1 MKFEHFGINVPRP
14 QEMAAWYV
22 RHFNM
27 KIVRAMKNDPFTHFL
42 ADISGR
48 VVMELYANN
57 TVEIPDYSKQHPLR
71 FHFAFEADNPEK
83 FSESLIAEGATFFE
97 EQKTEDGSHLMMLRD
112 PWGVPL
118 QICRRGKPFI

>member
-27 KIVRAMKNDPFTHFL
+27 SIVRAMNNETFTHFL
-42 ADISGR
+42 ADVSGR

-71 FHFAFEADNPEK
+71 FHFAFEVDDPEK
-83 FSESLIAEGATFFE
+83 FSESIIDDGATFFE
-97 EQKTEDGSHLMMLRD
+97 EQKTNDGSHLMMLRD
-112 PWGVPL
+112 PWGIPL
-118 QICRRGKPFI
+118 QICRRGKPFN